1 MVQYFLIL
9 SHSMSIYMKRS
20 ASISSAKD
28 FNPGN
33 IYEMYTWR
41 NNSGAFVLFKPVH
54 FKYAI
59 CLIEVP

>member
-1 MVQYFLIL
+1 
-9 SHSMSIYMKRS
+9 MKRS